1 MPEILNTTFV
11 ISDGIREEAITAKGS
26 KAKAMMVVSPSLLD
40 FGEDKSELSFNIT
53 NAGNAELD
61 WMIQNL
67 PESCLSLSATSGK
80 IQAQKAV
87 TVTMKLNRQTM
98 PSTLNTTFT
107 VTDGNRKETVTV
119 TGSKGSGT
127 AGLAVPNGLYTY
139 YKFDSNFNDA
149 TENEIH
155 GFGSNSPAFVTG
167 ITSDSKALKFSRTN
181 NSSFVVPKP
190 IIDSKKMTIAFWGK
204 DFGDGN
210 IFYMLSSIQNT
221 PMFTLSMSNGSLKFV
236 VTRYD
241 NVYQYAKTGTF
252 THPSLTDGK
261 WHHVALV
268 SDFEDAGISTITTVL
283 YVDGQAVDT
292 ITEYANHYSENG
304 GGQSSYGTG
313 TKFVMGGSIDLGN
326 STVSLNG
333 TNMCIDNFRVYD
345 TRKLSASE
353 VKSIYDA
360 KQ

>member
-1 MPEILNTTFV
+1 
-11 ISDGIREEAITAKGS
+11 
-26 KAKAMMVVSPSLLD
+26 
-40 FGEDKSELSFNIT
+40 
-53 NAGNAELD
+53 
-61 WMIQNL
+61 
-67 PESCLSLSATSGK
+67 
-80 IQAQKAV
+80 
-87 TVTMKLNRQTM
+87 
-98 PSTLNTTFT
+98 
-107 VTDGNRKETVTV
+107 
-119 TGSKGSGT
+119 
-127 AGLAVPNGLYTY
+127 
-139 YKFDSNFNDA
+139 
-149 TENEIH
+149 
-155 GFGSNSPAFVTG
+155 
-167 ITSDSKALKFSRTN
+167 
-181 NSSFVVPKP
+181 
-190 IIDSKKMTIAFWGK
+190 MTIAFWGK